1 MYSPLFIKIH
11 SVRYSVTA
19 LQFEKPVMIKSL
31 LILYL
36 YIYKYIYKY
45 KYKYKYIFVVFEWL
59 QKNCNGVTL

>member
-1 MYSPLFIKIH
+1 MNSSLFIKIL

-19 LQFEKPVMIKSL
+19 LQFEKPAMIKSL

-36 YIYKYIYKY
+36 YIYLYIYKY
-45 KYKYKYIFVVFEWL
+45 KYTFDVFEWL